1 MENLFKKGRNLK
13 LAVLPAAKKKFVY
26 LDTASIRETRRSNV
40 SVFDKFAL
48 GEFDDLRS
56 DLLDIPDRLR
66 LAASKIKHLESNQ
79 LELFELPMKSRITF
93 SSTSLADKNQLT
105 SNESS

>member
-1 MENLFKKGRNLK
+1 MQNLFKKGKTSK
-13 LAVLPAAKKKFVY
+13 LLSLPAKKKFVY
-26 LDTASIRETRRSNV
+26 LDTASIRETRRTSV

-48 GEFDDLRS
+48 GKFDDLRS
-56 DLLDIPDRLR
+56 NLLDIPDRLR
-66 LAASKIKHLESNQ
+66 LAASKIKQLESNQ

-93 SSTSLADKNQLT
+93 SSYMADKNHLI